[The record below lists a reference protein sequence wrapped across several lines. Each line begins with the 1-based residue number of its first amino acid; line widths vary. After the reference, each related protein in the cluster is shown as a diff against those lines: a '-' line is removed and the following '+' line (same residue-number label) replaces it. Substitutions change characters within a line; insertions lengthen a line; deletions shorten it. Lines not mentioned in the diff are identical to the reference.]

1 MTTIAKVNQIAV
13 ASIAKVNQIA
23 MGSISK
29 IDQIGVSV
37 GEASPYTDSSQI
49 RTLIHSNT
57 SNGDTVFVDSGG
69 NRSPVAVADAQH
81 STTVAKFGTTSMKF
95 DGAGDAIT
103 IDGKSPDD
111 AFIFG
116 SGDFSIDFWWNAGS
130 TNDSDERDGLI
141 GLYNTGTDYDV
152 HIGIGGSATNWST
165 GGDKICFSLNYDSG
179 WQAQAIGTT
188 DINDNAWHN
197 IRLVRDGTSWKVYV
211 DGTAEIDVTETFS
224 IPNCHAIIGAH
235 IPSDRWAVGYID
247 DLLIIGEALNAGDYT
262 PRTTAWP
269 DPDAPILDEL
279 GAKILDE
286 DSERIEEE

>member
-1 MTTIAKVNQIAV
+1 MAAVGKVNQIAV
-13 ASIAKVNQIA
+13 ASIAKINQIA
-23 MGSISK
+23 VASIAK
-29 IDQIGVSV
+29 VDQIGWTPS
-37 GEASPYTDSSQI
+37 GDYTDGSQV

-57 SNGDTVFVDSGG
+57 TNGDTVFVDSGG
-69 NRSPVAVADAQH
+69 NRSPVTVADAQH
-81 STTVAKFGTTSMKF
+81 STTITPKFGTTSMKF

-103 IDGKSPDD
+103 IDGKSPDAD
-111 AFIFG
+111 YIFG
-116 SGDFSIDFWWNAGS
+116 SGPFSIDFWWNAGGTS
-130 TNDSDERDGLI
+130 DSDERDGLI

-197 IRLVRDGTSWKVYV
+197 IRLVRNGTSWKVYV

-235 IPSDRWAVGYID
+235 ITSDRWAVGYID
-247 DLLIIGEALNAGDYT
+247 DVLIIGEALNTSDYT